1 MKQSMSD
8 LSILQRVYLGFAILV
23 AVMVASSLLTFRSQ
37 ETLGGA
43 LEQVTQQS
51 MPLVIASSQ
60 TQISLLSANK
70 WLGDVLTEQDPKQ
83 LPAEV
88 AELKQ
93 AKAQVDKT
101 LAALRQQVAEHPE
114 LQGEMTALGEQ
125 VASYLELT
133 DTLPGE
139 HEALLTRLHKV
150 NLAKGQFQVSLP
162 QFKKNLGD
170 MMITIDDSFIKM
182 LSETLTTKLSA
193 IELSTMDALNQTI
206 PAPIE
211 GALKRNKMQIEGFNS
226 TIKDLQGELKNFEND
241 MGHYVHG
248 FVRDT
253 TASEGVLAQYLALMK
268 QQELMREKSKQASA
282 LIVEIQNR
290 LERMTASSQQ
300 LMNGSI
306 QHAKEVQRQSTLTQ
320 GASIVVAILIAMLVA
335 YTLGKAIRRPLR
347 ELLRVLSEVTRGD
360 MTQRIGFQSKNEF
373 GQLGSQLNLLIEQ
386 MGEVLA
392 QLSNASAQLNDAA
405 HGNRHT
411 TESVRADLEKQR
423 QETASVAAAMTQM
436 EASVREVAQAA
447 NQTLER
453 VMDVEKASEMGRKVM
468 AGNITTTHQLAGK
481 LQQTGK
487 VIGDVS
493 SMSSQIGNILDV
505 IRGIAEQTNLLAL
518 NAAIEAARAGEQ
530 GRGFAVVADEVRSL
544 AGRTAQSTSEIQTM
558 IENLQQG
565 VARAV
570 TVMQECSREM
580 DSCMDQS
587 SHANNAMEEV
597 QGIVVL
603 ISDMSS
609 QIASAAEPAAGD
621 QRRHRYQP
629 QPYLRYLGSQLPGD
643 RAGGPDQPAA
653 RLPRRAAGEP
663 GQALPPERLMA
674 TG

>member
-1 MKQSMSD
+1 MKQTMSD

-37 ETLGGA
+37 GA
-43 LEQVTQQS
+43 LGDALDQVTQQS

-70 WLGDVLTEQDPKQ
+70 WLTDVLTEQDSK
-83 LPAEV
+83 LIPAEV
-88 AELKQ
+88 AELQQ

-101 LAALRQQVAEHPE
+101 LATLKQQAASHPE
-114 LQGEMTALGEQ
+114 LQEQMAALEQ
-125 VASYLELT
+125 LAGDYLKLT
-133 DTLPGE
+133 DTLPAE
-139 HEALLTRLHKV
+139 HEALLARLHKV

-170 MMITIDDSFIKM
+170 MMVSIDDSFIKM

-193 IELSTMDALNQTI
+193 IELSTMDALNQSI

-226 TIKDLQGELKNFEND
+226 TIKDLQNELANFDND

-253 TASEGVLAQYLALMK
+253 TGSDGVLAQYLT
-268 QQELMREKSKQASA
+268 LMREQERMRSQSRQASA
-282 LIVEIQNR
+282 LIVEIQGK
-290 LERMTASSQQ
+290 LEQITAQSQQ
-300 LMNGSI
+300 LMNRSI
-306 QHAKEVQRQSTLTQ
+306 LASEQVQRQSTLTQ
-320 GASIVVAILIAMLVA
+320 GASIGVAILIAILVA
-335 YTLGKAIRRPLR
+335 YTLGKAIRRPLK
-347 ELLRVLSEVTRGD
+347 ELLRVLNEVTRGD
-360 MTQRIGFQSKNEF
+360 MTQRIGFRSNNEF
-373 GQLGSQLNLLIEQ
+373 GQLGKQVNLLIEQ
-386 MGEVLA
+386 MGEVLT
-392 QLSNASAQLNDAA
+392 QLTQASAQLNDAA

-453 VMDVEKASEMGRKVM
+453 VMDVEKASETGRKVM

-487 VIGDVS
+487 VIGDVNA
-493 SMSSQIGNILDV
+493 MSGQIGNILDV

-565 VARAV
+565 VAKAV
-570 TVMQECSREM
+570 AVMQECSREM

-609 QIASAAEPAAGD
+609 QIASAAEQQQATSAD
-621 QRRHRYQP
+621 IATNLNRISDISDLNYQGIE
-629 QPYLRYLGSQLPGD
+629 RVAETSQQLD
-643 RAGGPDQPAA
+643 ALAEQQEELVKRF
-653 RLPRRAAGEP
+653 RLSA
-663 GQALPPERLMA
+663 
-674 TG
+674 

>member
-609 QIASAAEPAAGD
+609 QIASAAEQQQATSAD
-621 QRRHRYQP
+621 IATNLNRISDISDLNYQGIE
-629 QPYLRYLGSQLPGD
+629 RVARTSQQLD
-643 RAGGPDQPAA
+643 SLAEQQESLVKRF
-653 RLPRRAAGEP
+653 RLSA
-663 GQALPPERLMA
+663 
-674 TG
+674 

>member
-1 MKQSMSD
+1 MKQTMSD

-23 AVMVASSLLTFRSQ
+23 AVMVASAVLTFRGQS
-37 ETLGGA
+37 ELSGA
-43 LEQVTQQS
+43 LDQVTQES
-51 MPLVIASSQ
+51 MPLVLASSQ

-70 WLGDVLTEQDPKQ
+70 WLTDVLTEQDLKR
-83 LPAEV
+83 LPEEV
-88 AELKQ
+88 AELQQ
-93 AKAQVDKT
+93 AKGQVDKM
-101 LAALRQQVAEHPE
+101 LSSLKQQVAAHPQ
-114 LQGEMTALGEQ
+114 LQGDMQALGKL
-125 VASYLELT
+125 VDDYLQLT
-133 DTLPGE
+133 QTLPGE

-170 MMITIDDSFIKM
+170 MMVTVDDSFIKM

-193 IELSTMDALNQTI
+193 IELSTMDALNQSI

-211 GALKRNKMQIEGFNS
+211 AALKRNKMQIESFNS
-226 TIKDLQGELKNFEND
+226 TIKDLQGELKDFDNN

-253 TASEGVLAQYLALMK
+253 TGNEGVLAQYLALMK
-268 QQELMREKSKQASA
+268 QQQAMREQSRQASQ
-282 LIVEIQNR
+282 LILGIQNK
-290 LERMTASSQQ
+290 LEGITAQSQQ
-300 LMNGSI
+300 LMNASI
-306 QHAKEVQRQSTLTQ
+306 KASDRVQTQSTLTQ
-320 GASIVVAILIAMLVA
+320 GISIAIAIFVAILVA
-335 YTLGKAIRRPLR
+335 FTLGKAIRQPLK
-347 ELLRVLSEVTRGD
+347 ELLRVLTEVTQGD
-360 MTQRIGFQSKNEF
+360 MTQRVGFKSQNEF
-373 GQLGSQLNLLIEQ
+373 GQLASQINLLIHQ
-386 MGEVLA
+386 MGDVLR
-392 QLSNASAQLNDAA
+392 QLSQASNQLNSAA
-405 HGNRHT
+405 HDNRHT

-493 SMSSQIGNILDV
+493 AMSGQIGNILDV

-530 GRGFAVVADEVRSL
+530 GRGFAVVADEVRNL

-570 TVMQECSREM
+570 NVMQECSREM
-580 DSCMDQS
+580 DSCVDQS
-587 SHANNAMEEV
+587 SQANNAMEEV

-609 QIASAAEPAAGD
+609 QIASAAEQQQATSADIATNLNRISDISDLNYQGIERVAKTSQQLD
-621 QRRHRYQP
+621 SLAEQQETLVQRF
-629 QPYLRYLGSQLPGD
+629 
-643 RAGGPDQPAA
+643 
-653 RLPRRAAGEP
+653 RLSA
-663 GQALPPERLMA
+663 
-674 TG
+674 

>member
-1 MKQSMSD
+1 MKQTMSD

-37 ETLGGA
+37 ETLGNA

-60 TQISLLSANK
+60 TQITLLSANK

-93 AKAQVDKT
+93 AKAAVSKSLDV
-101 LAALRQQVAEHPE
+101 LRQQVAHHPE
-114 LQGEMTALGEQ
+114 LQGEMSSLSQQ
-125 VASYLELT
+125 VDSYLQLT

-162 QFKKNLGD
+162 QFKKSLGD
-170 MMITIDDSFIKM
+170 MMVTIDDSFIKM

-253 TASEGVLAQYLALMK
+253 TASEGVLSQYLALMK
-268 QQELMREKSKQASA
+268 QQEQMREKSKQASA
-282 LIVEIQNR
+282 LIVEIQNQ
-290 LERMTASSQQ
+290 LERITGQSQQ
-300 LMNGSI
+300 LMSQSI
-306 QHAKEVQRQSTLTQ
+306 QHAKATQSQSTLTQ
-320 GASIVVAILIAMLVA
+320 GTSIVVAILIAMLVA

-347 ELLRVLSEVTRGD
+347 ELLRVLTEVTQGD

-373 GQLGSQLNLLIEQ
+373 GQLGSQINLLIAQ

-392 QLSNASAQLNDAA
+392 QLSQASAQLNDAA

-453 VMDVEKASEMGRKVM
+453 VQDVEKASEMGRKVM

-493 SMSSQIGNILDV
+493 AMSSQIGNILDV

-565 VARAV
+565 VAKAV

-580 DSCMDQS
+580 DSCVDQS

-609 QIASAAEPAAGD
+609 QIASAAEQQQATSAD
-621 QRRHRYQP
+621 IATNLNRISDISDLNYQGIE
-629 QPYLRYLGSQLPGD
+629 RVAETSQQLD
-643 RAGGPDQPAA
+643 SLAEQQESLVKRF
-653 RLPRRAAGEP
+653 RLSA
-663 GQALPPERLMA
+663 
-674 TG
+674 

>member
-1 MKQSMSD
+1 MKQTMSD

-37 ETLGGA
+37 GTLGDA
-43 LEQVTQQS
+43 LDQVTQQS

-70 WLGDVLTEQDPKQ
+70 WLTDVLTEQDGK
-83 LPAEV
+83 LIPAEV
-88 AELKQ
+88 AELQQ

-101 LAALRQQVAEHPE
+101 LATLKQQAASHPE
-114 LQGEMTALGEQ
+114 LQAQMAALEQ
-125 VASYLELT
+125 LAGDYLKLT
-133 DTLPGE
+133 DTLPAE
-139 HEALLTRLHKV
+139 HEALLARLHKV

-170 MMITIDDSFIKM
+170 MMVSIDDSFIKM

-193 IELSTMDALNQTI
+193 IELSTMDALNQSI

-226 TIKDLQGELKNFEND
+226 TIKDLQNELANFDND

-253 TASEGVLAQYLALMK
+253 TGSDGVLAQYLT
-268 QQELMREKSKQASA
+268 LMREQERMRSQSRQASA
-282 LIVEIQNR
+282 LIVEIQGK
-290 LERMTASSQQ
+290 LEQITAQSQQ
-300 LMNGSI
+300 LMNRSI
-306 QHAKEVQRQSTLTQ
+306 LASEQVQRQSTLTQ
-320 GASIVVAILIAMLVA
+320 GASIGVAILIAILVA
-335 YTLGKAIRRPLR
+335 YTLGKAIRRPLK
-347 ELLRVLSEVTRGD
+347 ELLRVLNEVTGGD
-360 MTQRIGFQSKNEF
+360 MTQRIGFRSNNEF
-373 GQLGSQLNLLIEQ
+373 GQLGKQVNLLIEQ
-386 MGEVLA
+386 MGEVLT
-392 QLSNASAQLNDAA
+392 QLTQASAQLNDAA

-453 VMDVEKASEMGRKVM
+453 VMDVEKASETGRKVM

-487 VIGDVS
+487 VIGDVNA
-493 SMSSQIGNILDV
+493 MSGQIGNILDV

-565 VARAV
+565 
-570 TVMQECSREM
+570 S
-580 DSCMDQS
+580 
-587 SHANNAMEEV
+587 
-597 QGIVVL
+597 
-603 ISDMSS
+603 
-609 QIASAAEPAAGD
+609 
-621 QRRHRYQP
+621 
-629 QPYLRYLGSQLPGD
+629 
-643 RAGGPDQPAA
+643 
-653 RLPRRAAGEP
+653 PRRWP
-663 GQALPPERLMA
+663 
-674 TG
+674 

>member
-1 MKQSMSD
+1 MKQTMSD

-37 ETLGGA
+37 GA
-43 LEQVTQQS
+43 LGDALDQVTQQS

-70 WLGDVLTEQDPKQ
+70 WLTDVLTEQDSK
-83 LPAEV
+83 LIPAEV
-88 AELKQ
+88 AELQQ
-93 AKAQVDKT
+93 AKAQVNKT
-101 LAALRQQVAEHPE
+101 LATLKQQAASHPE
-114 LQGEMTALGEQ
+114 LQAQMAALEQ
-125 VASYLELT
+125 LAGDYLKLT
-133 DTLPGE
+133 DTLPAE
-139 HEALLTRLHKV
+139 HEALLARLHKV

-193 IELSTMDALNQTI
+193 IELSTMDALNQSI

-226 TIKDLQGELKNFEND
+226 TIKDLQNELANFDND

-253 TASEGVLAQYLALMK
+253 TGSDGVLAQYLT
-268 QQELMREKSKQASA
+268 LMREQERMRSQSRQASA
-282 LIVEIQNR
+282 LIVEIQGK
-290 LERMTASSQQ
+290 LEQITAQSQQ
-300 LMNGSI
+300 LMNRSI
-306 QHAKEVQRQSTLTQ
+306 LASEQVQRQSTLTQ
-320 GASIVVAILIAMLVA
+320 GASIGVAILIAILVA
-335 YTLGKAIRRPLR
+335 YTLGKAIRRPLK
-347 ELLRVLSEVTRGD
+347 ELLRVLNEVTRGD
-360 MTQRIGFQSKNEF
+360 MTQRIGFRSNNEF
-373 GQLGSQLNLLIEQ
+373 GQLGKQVNLLIEQ
-386 MGEVLA
+386 MGEVLT
-392 QLSNASAQLNDAA
+392 QLTQASAQLNDAA

-453 VMDVEKASEMGRKVM
+453 VMDVEKASETGRKVM

-487 VIGDVS
+487 VIGDVNA
-493 SMSSQIGNILDV
+493 MSGQIGNILDV

-565 VARAV
+565 VAKAV
-570 TVMQECSREM
+570 AVMQECSREM

-609 QIASAAEPAAGD
+609 QIASAAEQQQATSAD
-621 QRRHRYQP
+621 IATNLNRISDISDLNYQGIE
-629 QPYLRYLGSQLPGD
+629 RVAETSQQLD
-643 RAGGPDQPAA
+643 ALAEQQEELVKRF
-653 RLPRRAAGEP
+653 RLSA
-663 GQALPPERLMA
+663 
-674 TG
+674 

>member
-1 MKQSMSD
+1 MKQTMSD

-23 AVMVASSLLTFRSQ
+23 AVMVASAVLTFRGQ
-37 ETLGGA
+37 NELGSA
-43 LEQVTQQS
+43 LHQVTQES
-51 MPLVIASSQ
+51 MPLVLASSQ

-70 WLGDVLTEQDPKQ
+70 WLTDVLTEQDIKR
-83 LPAEV
+83 LPEEV
-88 AELKQ
+88 AELQQ
-93 AKAQVDKT
+93 AKGQVDKM
-101 LAALRQQVAEHPE
+101 LASLKQQVASHPQ
-114 LQGEMTALGEQ
+114 LQGDMQALGKL
-125 VASYLELT
+125 VDDYLQLT
-133 DTLPGE
+133 QTLPGE

-170 MMITIDDSFIKM
+170 MMVTVDDSFIKM

-193 IELSTMDALNQTI
+193 IELSTMDALNQSI

-211 GALKRNKMQIEGFNS
+211 AALKRNKMQIEGFNS
-226 TIKDLQGELKNFEND
+226 TIKDLQGELKDFDNN

-253 TASEGVLAQYLALMK
+253 TGNDGVLSQYLALMK
-268 QQELMREKSKQASA
+268 QQQAMRERSKEASQ
-282 LIVEIQNR
+282 LILGIQNK
-290 LERMTASSQQ
+290 LEGITAQSQQ
-300 LMNGSI
+300 LMNASI
-306 QHAKEVQRQSTLTQ
+306 KASDRVQTQSTLTQ
-320 GASIVVAILIAMLVA
+320 GISIVIAIVVAILVA
-335 YTLGKAIRRPLR
+335 FTLGKAIRLPLK
-347 ELLRVLSEVTRGD
+347 ELLRVLTEVTQGD
-360 MTQRIGFQSKNEF
+360 MTQRVGFKSQNEF
-373 GQLGSQLNLLIEQ
+373 GQIGGQINLLIQQ
-386 MGEVLA
+386 MGDVLR
-392 QLSNASAQLNDAA
+392 QLSQASNQLNSAA
-405 HGNRHT
+405 HDNRHT

-493 SMSSQIGNILDV
+493 AMSGQIGNILDV

-530 GRGFAVVADEVRSL
+530 GRGFAVVADEVRNL

-570 TVMQECSREM
+570 NVMQECSREM
-580 DSCMDQS
+580 DSCVDQS
-587 SHANNAMEEV
+587 SQANNAMEEV

-609 QIASAAEPAAGD
+609 QIASAAEQQQATSADIATNLNRISDISDLNYQGIERVAETSQQLD
-621 QRRHRYQP
+621 TLAEQQEGLVQRF
-629 QPYLRYLGSQLPGD
+629 
-643 RAGGPDQPAA
+643 
-653 RLPRRAAGEP
+653 RLSA
-663 GQALPPERLMA
+663 
-674 TG
+674 

>member
-1 MKQSMSD
+1 MKQTMSD

-37 ETLGGA
+37 ETLGNA

-60 TQISLLSANK
+60 TQITLLSANK

-83 LPAEV
+83 LPADV

-93 AKAQVDKT
+93 AKAAVSKSLD
-101 LAALRQQVAEHPE
+101 ALRQQVAHHPE
-114 LQGEMTALGEQ
+114 LQGEMGTLSQQ
-125 VASYLELT
+125 VDSYLQLT

-193 IELSTMDALNQTI
+193 IELSTMDALNQSI

-211 GALKRNKMQIEGFNS
+211 AALKRNRMQIEGFNS
-226 TIKDLQGELKNFEND
+226 TIKDLQGELKDFDNN
-241 MGHYVHG
+241 MGHYIHG

-253 TASEGVLAQYLALMK
+253 TGNEGVLAQYLALMQ
-268 QQELMREKSKQASA
+268 QQEQMREKSKQASA
-282 LIVEIQNR
+282 LIVAIQDR
-290 LERMTASSQQ
+290 LERITAQSQQ
-300 LMNGSI
+300 LMSQSI
-306 QHAKEVQRQSTLTQ
+306 QHAKAAQSQSTLTQ
-320 GASIVVAILIAMLVA
+320 GASIAVAILIAMLVA

-347 ELLRVLSEVTRGD
+347 ELLRVLTEVTQGD
-360 MTQRIGFQSKNEF
+360 MTQRIGFRSKNEF
-373 GQLGSQLNLLIEQ
+373 GQLGSQINLLIAQ

-392 QLSNASAQLNDAA
+392 QLSQASAQLNDAA

-453 VMDVEKASEMGRKVM
+453 VMDVERASEMGRKVM

-493 SMSSQIGNILDV
+493 AMSSQIGNILDV

-544 AGRTAQSTSEIQTM
+544 AGRTAQSTSEIHTM

-565 VARAV
+565 VAKAV
-570 TVMQECSREM
+570 TVMQACSREM
-580 DSCMDQS
+580 DSCVDQS

-609 QIASAAEPAAGD
+609 QIASAAEQQQATSAD
-621 QRRHRYQP
+621 IATNLNRISDISDLNYQGIE
-629 QPYLRYLGSQLPGD
+629 RVAETSQQLD
-643 RAGGPDQPAA
+643 ALAEQQESLVKRF
-653 RLPRRAAGEP
+653 RLSA
-663 GQALPPERLMA
+663 
-674 TG
+674 

>member
-1 MKQSMSD
+1 MKQTMSD

-37 ETLGGA
+37 ETLGNA

-60 TQISLLSANK
+60 TQITLLSANK

-93 AKAQVDKT
+93 AKAAVGKSLD
-101 LAALRQQVAEHPE
+101 ALRQQVAHHPE
-114 LQGEMTALGEQ
+114 LQGEMSTLSQQ
-125 VASYLELT
+125 VDSYLQLT

-162 QFKKNLGD
+162 QFKKSLGD
-170 MMITIDDSFIKM
+170 MMVTIDDSFIKM

-253 TASEGVLAQYLALMK
+253 TASEGVLSQYLALMK
-268 QQELMREKSKQASA
+268 QQEQMREKSKQASA

-290 LERMTASSQQ
+290 LERITGQSQQ
-300 LMNGSI
+300 LMSQSI
-306 QHAKEVQRQSTLTQ
+306 AHAKATQSQSTLTQ
-320 GASIVVAILIAMLVA
+320 GTSIVVAILIAMLVA
-335 YTLGKAIRRPLR
+335 YTLGKAIRRPLK
-347 ELLRVLSEVTRGD
+347 ELLRVLTEVTQGD

-373 GQLGSQLNLLIEQ
+373 GQLGSQINLLIAQ

-392 QLSNASAQLNDAA
+392 QLSQASAQLNDAA

-453 VMDVEKASEMGRKVM
+453 VQDVEKASETGRKVM

-493 SMSSQIGNILDV
+493 AMSGQIGNILDV

-544 AGRTAQSTSEIQTM
+544 AGRTALSTSEIQTM

-565 VARAV
+565 VAKAV

-580 DSCMDQS
+580 DSCVEQS

-609 QIASAAEPAAGD
+609 QIASAAEQQQATSAD
-621 QRRHRYQP
+621 IATNLNRISDISDLNYQGIE
-629 QPYLRYLGSQLPGD
+629 RVAETSQQLD
-643 RAGGPDQPAA
+643 SLAEQQESLVKRF
-653 RLPRRAAGEP
+653 RLSA
-663 GQALPPERLMA
+663 
-674 TG
+674 

>member
-1 MKQSMSD
+1 MSD

-60 TQISLLSANK
+60 TQIALLSANK
-70 WLGDVLTEQDPKQ
+70 WLGDVLTEQDIRQ

-93 AKAQVDKT
+93 AKAQVDQT
-101 LAALRQQVAEHPE
+101 LATLGEQVAAHPA
-114 LQGEMTALGEQ
+114 LQGEMAALGEQ
-125 VASYLELT
+125 VQQYLQLT

-162 QFKKNLGD
+162 QFKKSLGD
-170 MMITIDDSFIKM
+170 MMVTIDDSFIKM

-206 PAPIE
+206 PAPID
-211 GALKRNKMQIEGFNS
+211 GALKRNRMQIEGFNS
-226 TIKDLQGELKNFEND
+226 TIKDLQGELSNFEND

-268 QQELMREKSKQASA
+268 QQALMRDKSKQASA

-290 LERMTASSQQ
+290 LERITEQSQQ
-300 LMNGSI
+300 LMNDSI
-306 QHAKEVQRQSTLTQ
+306 AHAKVVQGQSTLTQ
-320 GASIVVAILIAMLVA
+320 GASIVAAIVVAMLVA
-335 YTLGKAIRRPLR
+335 YTLGKAIRRPLK

-360 MTQRIGFQSKNEF
+360 MTQRIGFQSNNEF
-373 GQLGSQLNLLIEQ
+373 GQLGSQINLLIAQ

-392 QLSNASAQLNDAA
+392 QLSQASAQLNDAA
-405 HGNRHT
+405 HGNRYT

-493 SMSSQIGNILDV
+493 AMSSQIGNILDV

-565 VARAV
+565 VAKAV

-580 DSCMDQS
+580 DSCVDQS

-609 QIASAAEPAAGD
+609 QIASAAEQQQATSADIATNLNRISDISDLNYQGIARVAETSQQLD
-621 QRRHRYQP
+621 SLAEQQESLVRRF
-629 QPYLRYLGSQLPGD
+629 
-643 RAGGPDQPAA
+643 
-653 RLPRRAAGEP
+653 RLSA
-663 GQALPPERLMA
+663 
-674 TG
+674 

>member
-609 QIASAAEPAAGD
+609 QIASAAEQQQATSAD
-621 QRRHRYQP
+621 IATNLNRISDISDLNYQGIERVA
-629 QPYLRYLGSQLPGD
+629 QTSQQLD
-643 RAGGPDQPAA
+643 SLAEQQESLVKRF
-653 RLPRRAAGEP
+653 RLSA
-663 GQALPPERLMA
+663 
-674 TG
+674 

>member
-1 MKQSMSD
+1 MKQTMSD

-37 ETLGGA
+37 ETLGNA

-60 TQISLLSANK
+60 TQITLLSANK

-93 AKAQVDKT
+93 AKAAVGKSLD
-101 LAALRQQVAEHPE
+101 ALRQQVAHHPE
-114 LQGEMTALGEQ
+114 LQGEMSTLSQQ
-125 VASYLELT
+125 VESYLQLT

-162 QFKKNLGD
+162 QFKKSLGD
-170 MMITIDDSFIKM
+170 MMVTIDDSFIKM

-226 TIKDLQGELKNFEND
+226 TIKDLQSELKNFEND

-268 QQELMREKSKQASA
+268 QQEQMREKSKQASA

-290 LERMTASSQQ
+290 LERITGQSQQ
-300 LMNGSI
+300 LMSQSI
-306 QHAKEVQRQSTLTQ
+306 AHARAVQSQSTLTQ

-335 YTLGKAIRRPLR
+335 YTLGKAIRRPLK
-347 ELLRVLSEVTRGD
+347 ELLRVLTEVTQGD

-373 GQLGSQLNLLIEQ
+373 GQLGSQINLLIAQ

-392 QLSNASAQLNDAA
+392 QLSQASAQLNDAA

-453 VMDVEKASEMGRKVM
+453 VQDVEKASETGRKVM

-493 SMSSQIGNILDV
+493 AMSGQIGNILDV

-565 VARAV
+565 VAKAV

-580 DSCMDQS
+580 DSCVEQS

-609 QIASAAEPAAGD
+609 QIASAAEQQQATSAD
-621 QRRHRYQP
+621 IATNLNRISDISDLNYQGIE
-629 QPYLRYLGSQLPGD
+629 RVAETSQQLD
-643 RAGGPDQPAA
+643 SLAEQQESLVKRF
-653 RLPRRAAGEP
+653 RLSA
-663 GQALPPERLMA
+663 
-674 TG
+674 

>member
-1 MKQSMSD
+1 MKQTMSD

-37 ETLGGA
+37 GA
-43 LEQVTQQS
+43 LGDALDQVTQQS

-70 WLGDVLTEQDPKQ
+70 WLTDVLTEQDSK
-83 LPAEV
+83 LIPAEV
-88 AELKQ
+88 TELQQ

-101 LAALRQQVAEHPE
+101 LATLKQQAASHPE
-114 LQGEMTALGEQ
+114 LQEQMAALEQ
-125 VASYLELT
+125 LAGDYLKLT
-133 DTLPGE
+133 DTLPAE
-139 HEALLTRLHKV
+139 HEALLARLHKV

-170 MMITIDDSFIKM
+170 MMVSIDDSFIKM

-193 IELSTMDALNQTI
+193 IELSTMDALNQSI

-226 TIKDLQGELKNFEND
+226 TIKDLQNELANFDND

-253 TASEGVLAQYLALMK
+253 TGSDGVLAQYLT
-268 QQELMREKSKQASA
+268 LMREQERMRSQSRQASA
-282 LIVEIQNR
+282 LIVEIQGK
-290 LERMTASSQQ
+290 LEQITAQSQQ
-300 LMNGSI
+300 LMNRSI
-306 QHAKEVQRQSTLTQ
+306 LASEQVQRQSTLTQ
-320 GASIVVAILIAMLVA
+320 GASIGVAILIAILVA
-335 YTLGKAIRRPLR
+335 YTLGKAIRRPLK
-347 ELLRVLSEVTRGD
+347 ELLRVLNEVTGGD
-360 MTQRIGFQSKNEF
+360 MTQRIGFRSNNEF
-373 GQLGSQLNLLIEQ
+373 GQLGKQVNLLIEQ
-386 MGEVLA
+386 MGEVLT
-392 QLSNASAQLNDAA
+392 QLSQASAQLNDAA

-453 VMDVEKASEMGRKVM
+453 VMDVEKASETGRKVM

-487 VIGDVS
+487 VIGDVNA
-493 SMSSQIGNILDV
+493 MSGQIGNILDV

-565 VARAV
+565 VAKAV

-609 QIASAAEPAAGD
+609 QIASAAEQQQATSAD
-621 QRRHRYQP
+621 IATNLNRISDISDLNYQGIE
-629 QPYLRYLGSQLPGD
+629 RVAETSQQLD
-643 RAGGPDQPAA
+643 ALAEQQEELVKRF
-653 RLPRRAAGEP
+653 RLSA
-663 GQALPPERLMA
+663 
-674 TG
+674 

>member
-1 MKQSMSD
+1 MKQTMSD

-37 ETLGGA
+37 GA
-43 LEQVTQQS
+43 LGDALDQVTQQS

-70 WLGDVLTEQDPKQ
+70 WLTDVLTEQDSK
-83 LPAEV
+83 LIPAEV
-88 AELKQ
+88 TELQQ

-101 LAALRQQVAEHPE
+101 LATLKQQAASHPE
-114 LQGEMTALGEQ
+114 LQAQMAALEQ
-125 VASYLELT
+125 LAGDYLKLT
-133 DTLPGE
+133 DTLPAE
-139 HEALLTRLHKV
+139 HEALLARLHKV

-170 MMITIDDSFIKM
+170 MMVSIDDSFIKM

-193 IELSTMDALNQTI
+193 IELSTMDALNQSI

-226 TIKDLQGELKNFEND
+226 TIKDLQNELANFDND

-253 TASEGVLAQYLALMK
+253 TGSDGVLAQYLT
-268 QQELMREKSKQASA
+268 LMREQERMRSQSRQASA
-282 LIVEIQNR
+282 LIVEIQGK
-290 LERMTASSQQ
+290 LEQITAQSQQ
-300 LMNGSI
+300 LMNRSI
-306 QHAKEVQRQSTLTQ
+306 LASEQVQRQSTLTQ
-320 GASIVVAILIAMLVA
+320 GASIGVAILIAILVA
-335 YTLGKAIRRPLR
+335 YTLGKAIRRPLK
-347 ELLRVLSEVTRGD
+347 ELLRVLNEVTGGD
-360 MTQRIGFQSKNEF
+360 MTQRIGFRSNNEF
-373 GQLGSQLNLLIEQ
+373 GQLGKQVNLLIEQ
-386 MGEVLA
+386 MGEVLT
-392 QLSNASAQLNDAA
+392 QLSQASAQLNDAA

-453 VMDVEKASEMGRKVM
+453 VMDVEKASETGRKVM

-487 VIGDVS
+487 VIGDVNA
-493 SMSSQIGNILDV
+493 MSGQIGNILDV

-565 VARAV
+565 VAKAV
-570 TVMQECSREM
+570 AVMQECSREM

-609 QIASAAEPAAGD
+609 QIASAAEQQQATSAD
-621 QRRHRYQP
+621 IATNLNRISDISDLNYQGIE
-629 QPYLRYLGSQLPGD
+629 RVAETSQQLD
-643 RAGGPDQPAA
+643 ALAEQQEELVKRF
-653 RLPRRAAGEP
+653 RLSA
-663 GQALPPERLMA
+663 
-674 TG
+674 

>member
-1 MKQSMSD
+1 MKQTMSD

-23 AVMVASSLLTFRSQ
+23 AVMVASAVLTFRGQ
-37 ETLGGA
+37 NELGSA
-43 LEQVTQQS
+43 LHQVTQES
-51 MPLVIASSQ
+51 MPLVLASSQ

-70 WLGDVLTEQDPKQ
+70 WLTDVLTEQDIKR
-83 LPAEV
+83 LPEEV
-88 AELKQ
+88 AELQQ
-93 AKAQVDKT
+93 AKGQVDKM
-101 LAALRQQVAEHPE
+101 LASLKQQLAPHPQ
-114 LQGEMTALGEQ
+114 LQGDMQALGKL
-125 VASYLELT
+125 VDDYLQLT
-133 DTLPGE
+133 QTLPGE

-170 MMITIDDSFIKM
+170 MMVTVDDSFIKM

-193 IELSTMDALNQTI
+193 IELSTMDALNQSI

-211 GALKRNKMQIEGFNS
+211 AALKRNKMQIEGFNS
-226 TIKDLQGELKNFEND
+226 TIKDLQGELKDFDNN

-253 TASEGVLAQYLALMK
+253 TGNDGVLFQYLALMK
-268 QQELMREKSKQASA
+268 QQQAMRERSKEASQ
-282 LIVEIQNR
+282 LILGIQNK
-290 LERMTASSQQ
+290 LEGITAQSQQ
-300 LMNGSI
+300 LMNASI
-306 QHAKEVQRQSTLTQ
+306 KASDRVQTQSTLTQ
-320 GASIVVAILIAMLVA
+320 GISIVIAIVVAILVA
-335 YTLGKAIRRPLR
+335 FTLGKAIRLPLK
-347 ELLRVLSEVTRGD
+347 ELLRVLTEVTQGD
-360 MTQRIGFQSKNEF
+360 MTQRVGFKSQNEF
-373 GQLGSQLNLLIEQ
+373 GQIGGQINLLIQQ
-386 MGEVLA
+386 MGDVLR
-392 QLSNASAQLNDAA
+392 QLSQASNQLNSAA
-405 HGNRHT
+405 HDNRHT

-493 SMSSQIGNILDV
+493 AMSGQIGNILDV

-530 GRGFAVVADEVRSL
+530 GRGFAVVADEVRNL

-570 TVMQECSREM
+570 NVMQECSREM
-580 DSCMDQS
+580 DSCVDQS
-587 SHANNAMEEV
+587 SQANNAMEEV

-609 QIASAAEPAAGD
+609 QIASAAEQQQATSADIATNLNRISDISDLNYQGIERVAETSQQLD
-621 QRRHRYQP
+621 TLAEQQEGLVQRF
-629 QPYLRYLGSQLPGD
+629 
-643 RAGGPDQPAA
+643 
-653 RLPRRAAGEP
+653 RLSA
-663 GQALPPERLMA
+663 
-674 TG
+674 

>member
-1 MKQSMSD
+1 MKQTMSD

-23 AVMVASSLLTFRSQ
+23 AVMVASAVLTFRGQ
-37 ETLGGA
+37 NELGSA
-43 LEQVTQQS
+43 LHQVTQES
-51 MPLVIASSQ
+51 MPLVLASSQ

-70 WLGDVLTEQDPKQ
+70 WLTDVLTEQDIKR
-83 LPAEV
+83 LPEEV
-88 AELKQ
+88 AELQQ
-93 AKAQVDKT
+93 AKGQVDKM
-101 LAALRQQVAEHPE
+101 LASLKQQLAPHPQ
-114 LQGEMTALGEQ
+114 LQGDMQALGKL
-125 VASYLELT
+125 VDDYLQLT
-133 DTLPGE
+133 QTLPGE

-170 MMITIDDSFIKM
+170 MMVTVDDSFIKM

-193 IELSTMDALNQTI
+193 IELSTMDALNQSI

-211 GALKRNKMQIEGFNS
+211 AALKRNKMQIEGFNS
-226 TIKDLQGELKNFEND
+226 TIKDLQGELKDFDNN

-253 TASEGVLAQYLALMK
+253 TGNDGVLSQYLALMK
-268 QQELMREKSKQASA
+268 QQQAMRERSKEASQ
-282 LIVEIQNR
+282 LILGIQNK
-290 LERMTASSQQ
+290 LEGITAQSQQ
-300 LMNGSI
+300 LMNASI
-306 QHAKEVQRQSTLTQ
+306 KASDRVQTQSTLTQ
-320 GASIVVAILIAMLVA
+320 GISIVIAIVVAILVA
-335 YTLGKAIRRPLR
+335 FTLGKAIRLPLK
-347 ELLRVLSEVTRGD
+347 ELLRVLTEVTQGD
-360 MTQRIGFQSKNEF
+360 MTQRVGFKSQNEF
-373 GQLGSQLNLLIEQ
+373 GQIGGQINLLIQQ
-386 MGEVLA
+386 MGDVLR
-392 QLSNASAQLNDAA
+392 QLSQASNQLNSAA
-405 HGNRHT
+405 HDNRHT

-493 SMSSQIGNILDV
+493 AMSGQIGNILDV

-530 GRGFAVVADEVRSL
+530 GRGFAVVADEVRNL

-570 TVMQECSREM
+570 NVMQECSREM
-580 DSCMDQS
+580 DSCVDQS
-587 SHANNAMEEV
+587 SQANNAMEEV

-609 QIASAAEPAAGD
+609 QIASAAEQQQATSADIATNLNRISDISDLNYQGIERVAETSQQLD
-621 QRRHRYQP
+621 TLAEQQEGLVQRF
-629 QPYLRYLGSQLPGD
+629 
-643 RAGGPDQPAA
+643 
-653 RLPRRAAGEP
+653 RLSA
-663 GQALPPERLMA
+663 
-674 TG
+674 

>member
-1 MKQSMSD
+1 MKQTMSD

-37 ETLGGA
+37 ETLGNA

-60 TQISLLSANK
+60 TQITLLSANK

-93 AKAQVDKT
+93 AKAAVGKSLDV
-101 LAALRQQVAEHPE
+101 LRQQVSHHPE
-114 LQGEMTALGEQ
+114 LQGEMSSLSQQ
-125 VASYLELT
+125 VDSYLQLT

-162 QFKKNLGD
+162 QFKKSLGD
-170 MMITIDDSFIKM
+170 IMVTIDDSFIKM

-253 TASEGVLAQYLALMK
+253 TATEGVLSQYLALMK
-268 QQELMREKSKQASA
+268 QQEQMREKSKQASA

-290 LERMTASSQQ
+290 LERITGQSQQ
-300 LMNGSI
+300 LMSQSI
-306 QHAKEVQRQSTLTQ
+306 QHAKATQSQSTLTQ
-320 GASIVVAILIAMLVA
+320 GTSIVVAILIAMLVA

-347 ELLRVLSEVTRGD
+347 ELLRVLTEVTQGD

-373 GQLGSQLNLLIEQ
+373 GQLGSQINLLIAQ

-392 QLSNASAQLNDAA
+392 QLSQASAQLNDAA

-453 VMDVEKASEMGRKVM
+453 VQDVEKASEMGRKVM

-493 SMSSQIGNILDV
+493 AMSSQIGNILDV

-565 VARAV
+565 VAKAV

-580 DSCMDQS
+580 DSCVDQS

-609 QIASAAEPAAGD
+609 QIASAAEQQQATSAD
-621 QRRHRYQP
+621 IATNLNRISDISDLNYQGIE
-629 QPYLRYLGSQLPGD
+629 RVAETSQQLD
-643 RAGGPDQPAA
+643 SLAEQQESLVKRF
-653 RLPRRAAGEP
+653 RLSA
-663 GQALPPERLMA
+663 
-674 TG
+674 

>member
-1 MKQSMSD
+1 MKQTMSD

-37 ETLGGA
+37 GA
-43 LEQVTQQS
+43 LGDALDQVTQQS

-70 WLGDVLTEQDPKQ
+70 WLTDVLTEQDSK
-83 LPAEV
+83 LIPAEV
-88 AELKQ
+88 AELQQ
-93 AKAQVDKT
+93 AKAQVNKT
-101 LAALRQQVAEHPE
+101 LATLKQQAASHPE
-114 LQGEMTALGEQ
+114 LQAQMAALEQ
-125 VASYLELT
+125 LAGDYLKLT
-133 DTLPGE
+133 DTLPAE
-139 HEALLTRLHKV
+139 HEALLARLHKV

-170 MMITIDDSFIKM
+170 MMVSIDDSFIKM

-193 IELSTMDALNQTI
+193 IELSTMDALNQSI

-226 TIKDLQGELKNFEND
+226 TIKDLQNELANFDND

-253 TASEGVLAQYLALMK
+253 TGSDGVLAQYLT
-268 QQELMREKSKQASA
+268 LMREQERMRSQSRQASA
-282 LIVEIQNR
+282 LIVEIQGK
-290 LERMTASSQQ
+290 LEQITAQSQQ
-300 LMNGSI
+300 LMNRSI
-306 QHAKEVQRQSTLTQ
+306 LASEQVQRQSTLTQ
-320 GASIVVAILIAMLVA
+320 GASIGVAILIAILVA
-335 YTLGKAIRRPLR
+335 YTLGKAIRRPLK
-347 ELLRVLSEVTRGD
+347 ELLRVLNEVTGGD
-360 MTQRIGFQSKNEF
+360 MTQRIGFRSNNEF
-373 GQLGSQLNLLIEQ
+373 GQLGKQVNLLIEQ
-386 MGEVLA
+386 MGEVLT
-392 QLSNASAQLNDAA
+392 QLSQASAQLNDAA

-453 VMDVEKASEMGRKVM
+453 VMDVEKASETGRKVM

-487 VIGDVS
+487 VIGDVNA
-493 SMSSQIGNILDV
+493 MSGQIGNILDV

-565 VARAV
+565 VAKAV
-570 TVMQECSREM
+570 AVMQECSREM

-609 QIASAAEPAAGD
+609 QIASAAEQQQATSAD
-621 QRRHRYQP
+621 IATNLNRISDISDLNYQGIE
-629 QPYLRYLGSQLPGD
+629 RVAETSQQLD
-643 RAGGPDQPAA
+643 ALAEQQEELVKRF
-653 RLPRRAAGEP
+653 RLSA
-663 GQALPPERLMA
+663 
-674 TG
+674 

>member
-1 MKQSMSD
+1 MKQTMSD

-37 ETLGGA
+37 GTLGDA
-43 LEQVTQQS
+43 LDQVTQQS

-70 WLGDVLTEQDPKQ
+70 WLTDVLTEQDGK
-83 LPAEV
+83 LIPAEV
-88 AELKQ
+88 AELQQ

-101 LAALRQQVAEHPE
+101 LATLKQQAASHPE
-114 LQGEMTALGEQ
+114 LQEQMAALEQ
-125 VASYLELT
+125 LAGDYLKLT
-133 DTLPGE
+133 DTLPAE
-139 HEALLTRLHKV
+139 HEALLARLHKV

-170 MMITIDDSFIKM
+170 MMVSIDDSFIKM

-193 IELSTMDALNQTI
+193 IELSTMDALNQSI

-226 TIKDLQGELKNFEND
+226 TIKDLQNELANFDND

-253 TASEGVLAQYLALMK
+253 TGSDGVLAQYLT
-268 QQELMREKSKQASA
+268 LMREQERMRSQSRQASA
-282 LIVEIQNR
+282 LIVELQGK
-290 LERMTASSQQ
+290 LEQITAQSQQ
-300 LMNGSI
+300 LMNRSI
-306 QHAKEVQRQSTLTQ
+306 LASEQVQRQSTLTQ
-320 GASIVVAILIAMLVA
+320 GASIGVAILIAILVA
-335 YTLGKAIRRPLR
+335 YTLGKAIRRPLK
-347 ELLRVLSEVTRGD
+347 ELLRVLNEVTGGD
-360 MTQRIGFQSKNEF
+360 MTQRIGFRSNNEF
-373 GQLGSQLNLLIEQ
+373 GQLGKQVNLLIEQ
-386 MGEVLA
+386 MGEVLT
-392 QLSNASAQLNDAA
+392 QLTQASAQLNDAA

-453 VMDVEKASEMGRKVM
+453 VMDVEKASETGRKVM

-487 VIGDVS
+487 VIGDVNA
-493 SMSSQIGNILDV
+493 MSGQIGNILDV

-565 VARAV
+565 VAKAV
-570 TVMQECSREM
+570 AVMQECSREM

-609 QIASAAEPAAGD
+609 QIASAAEQQQATSAD
-621 QRRHRYQP
+621 IATNLNRISDISDLNYQGIE
-629 QPYLRYLGSQLPGD
+629 RVAETSQQLD
-643 RAGGPDQPAA
+643 ALAEQQEELVKRF
-653 RLPRRAAGEP
+653 RLSA
-663 GQALPPERLMA
+663 
-674 TG
+674 

>member
-1 MKQSMSD
+1 MKQTMSD

-23 AVMVASSLLTFRSQ
+23 AVMVASAVLTFRGQS
-37 ETLGGA
+37 ELSGA
-43 LEQVTQQS
+43 LDQVTQES
-51 MPLVIASSQ
+51 MPLVLASSQ

-70 WLGDVLTEQDPKQ
+70 WLTDVLTEQDLKR
-83 LPAEV
+83 LPEEV
-88 AELKQ
+88 AELQQ
-93 AKAQVDKT
+93 AKGQVDKMLT
-101 LAALRQQVAEHPE
+101 SLKQQVAAHPQ
-114 LQGEMTALGEQ
+114 LQGDMQALGKL
-125 VASYLELT
+125 VDDYLQLT
-133 DTLPGE
+133 QTLPGE

-170 MMITIDDSFIKM
+170 MMVTVDDSFIKM

-193 IELSTMDALNQTI
+193 IELSTMDALNQSI

-211 GALKRNKMQIEGFNS
+211 AALKRNKMQIESFNS
-226 TIKDLQGELKNFEND
+226 TIKDLQGELKDFDNN

-253 TASEGVLAQYLALMK
+253 TGNEGVLAQYLALMK
-268 QQELMREKSKQASA
+268 QQQAMREQSRQASQ
-282 LIVEIQNR
+282 LILGIQNK
-290 LERMTASSQQ
+290 LEGITAQSQQ
-300 LMNGSI
+300 LMNASI
-306 QHAKEVQRQSTLTQ
+306 KASDRVQTQSTLTQ
-320 GASIVVAILIAMLVA
+320 GISIAIAIFVAILVA
-335 YTLGKAIRRPLR
+335 FTLGKAIRQPLK
-347 ELLRVLSEVTRGD
+347 ELLRVLTEVTQGD
-360 MTQRIGFQSKNEF
+360 MTQRVGFKSQNEF
-373 GQLGSQLNLLIEQ
+373 GQLASQINLLIHQ
-386 MGEVLA
+386 MGDVLR
-392 QLSNASAQLNDAA
+392 QLSQASNQLNSAA
-405 HGNRHT
+405 HDNRHT

-453 VMDVEKASEMGRKVM
+453 VMDVEKATEMGRKVM

-493 SMSSQIGNILDV
+493 AMSGQIGNILDV

-530 GRGFAVVADEVRSL
+530 GRGFAVVADEVRNL

-570 TVMQECSREM
+570 NVMQECSREM
-580 DSCMDQS
+580 DSCVDQS
-587 SHANNAMEEV
+587 SQANNAMEEV

-609 QIASAAEPAAGD
+609 QIASAAEQQQATSADIATNLNRISDISDLNYQGIERVAETSQQLD
-621 QRRHRYQP
+621 SLAEQQETLVQRF
-629 QPYLRYLGSQLPGD
+629 
-643 RAGGPDQPAA
+643 
-653 RLPRRAAGEP
+653 RLSA
-663 GQALPPERLMA
+663 
-674 TG
+674 

>member
-1 MKQSMSD
+1 MKQTMSD

-37 ETLGGA
+37 GA
-43 LEQVTQQS
+43 LGDALDQVTQQS

-70 WLGDVLTEQDPKQ
+70 WLTDVLTEQDSK
-83 LPAEV
+83 LIPAEV
-88 AELKQ
+88 AELQQ

-101 LAALRQQVAEHPE
+101 LATLKQQAASHPE
-114 LQGEMTALGEQ
+114 LQEQMAALEQ
-125 VASYLELT
+125 LAGDYLKLT
-133 DTLPGE
+133 DTLPAE
-139 HEALLTRLHKV
+139 HEALLARLHKV

-170 MMITIDDSFIKM
+170 MMVSIDDSFIKM

-193 IELSTMDALNQTI
+193 IELSTMDALNQSI

-226 TIKDLQGELKNFEND
+226 TIKDLQNELANFDND

-253 TASEGVLAQYLALMK
+253 TGSDGVLAQYLT
-268 QQELMREKSKQASA
+268 LMREQERMRSQSRQASA
-282 LIVEIQNR
+282 LIVEIQGK
-290 LERMTASSQQ
+290 LEQITAQSQQ
-300 LMNGSI
+300 LMNRSI
-306 QHAKEVQRQSTLTQ
+306 LASELVQRQSSLTQ
-320 GASIVVAILIAMLVA
+320 GASIGVAILIAILVA
-335 YTLGKAIRRPLR
+335 YTLGKAIRRPLK
-347 ELLRVLSEVTRGD
+347 ELLRVLNEVTGGD
-360 MTQRIGFQSKNEF
+360 MTQRIGFRSNNEF
-373 GQLGSQLNLLIEQ
+373 GQLGKQVNLLIEQ
-386 MGEVLA
+386 MGEVLT
-392 QLSNASAQLNDAA
+392 QLSQASAQLNDAA

-453 VMDVEKASEMGRKVM
+453 VMDVEKASETGRKVM

-487 VIGDVS
+487 VIGDVNA
-493 SMSSQIGNILDV
+493 MSGQIGNILDV

-565 VARAV
+565 VAKAV
-570 TVMQECSREM
+570 AVMQECSREM

-609 QIASAAEPAAGD
+609 QIASAAEQQQATSAD
-621 QRRHRYQP
+621 IATNLNRISDISDLNYQGIE
-629 QPYLRYLGSQLPGD
+629 RVAETSQQLD
-643 RAGGPDQPAA
+643 ALAEQQEELVKRF
-653 RLPRRAAGEP
+653 RLSA
-663 GQALPPERLMA
+663 
-674 TG
+674 

>member
-1 MKQSMSD
+1 MKQTMSD

-23 AVMVASSLLTFRSQ
+23 AVMVASAVLTFRGQ
-37 ETLGGA
+37 NELGSA
-43 LEQVTQQS
+43 LHQVTQES
-51 MPLVIASSQ
+51 MPLVLASSQ

-70 WLGDVLTEQDPKQ
+70 WLTDVLTEQDIKR
-83 LPAEV
+83 LPEEV
-88 AELKQ
+88 AELQQ
-93 AKAQVDKT
+93 AKGQVDKM
-101 LAALRQQVAEHPE
+101 LASLKQQLAPHPQ
-114 LQGEMTALGEQ
+114 LQGDMQALGKL
-125 VASYLELT
+125 VDDYLQLT
-133 DTLPGE
+133 QTLPGE

-170 MMITIDDSFIKM
+170 MMVTVDDSFIKM

-193 IELSTMDALNQTI
+193 IELSTMDALNQSI

-226 TIKDLQGELKNFEND
+226 TIKDLQGELKDFDNN

-253 TASEGVLAQYLALMK
+253 TGNDGVLSQYLALMK
-268 QQELMREKSKQASA
+268 QQQAMRERSKEASQ
-282 LIVEIQNR
+282 LILGIQNK
-290 LERMTASSQQ
+290 LEGITAQSQQ
-300 LMNGSI
+300 LMNASI
-306 QHAKEVQRQSTLTQ
+306 QASDRVQTQSTLTQ
-320 GASIVVAILIAMLVA
+320 GISIVIAIVVAILVA
-335 YTLGKAIRRPLR
+335 FTLGKAIRLPLK
-347 ELLRVLSEVTRGD
+347 ELLRVLTEVTQGD
-360 MTQRIGFQSKNEF
+360 MTQRVGFKSQNEF
-373 GQLGSQLNLLIEQ
+373 GQIGGQINLLIQQ
-386 MGEVLA
+386 MGDVLR
-392 QLSNASAQLNDAA
+392 QLSQASNQLNSAA
-405 HGNRHT
+405 HDNRHT

-493 SMSSQIGNILDV
+493 AMSGQIGNILDV

-530 GRGFAVVADEVRSL
+530 GRGFAVVADEVRNL

-570 TVMQECSREM
+570 NVMQECSREM
-580 DSCMDQS
+580 DSCVDQS
-587 SHANNAMEEV
+587 SQANNAMEEV

-609 QIASAAEPAAGD
+609 QIASAAEQQQATSADIATNLNRISDISDLNYQGIERVAETSQQLD
-621 QRRHRYQP
+621 TLAEQQEGLVQRF
-629 QPYLRYLGSQLPGD
+629 
-643 RAGGPDQPAA
+643 
-653 RLPRRAAGEP
+653 RLSA
-663 GQALPPERLMA
+663 
-674 TG
+674 

>member
-1 MKQSMSD
+1 MKQTMSD

-23 AVMVASSLLTFRSQ
+23 AVMAATSVLTFRSQ
-37 ETLGGA
+37 SELNQA
-43 LEQVTQQS
+43 LDQVTRQS

-70 WLGDVLTEQDPKQ
+70 WLTDVLTEQDPKQ
-83 LPAEV
+83 IPAEV
-88 AELKQ
+88 VELQQ

-101 LAALRQQVAEHPE
+101 LATLARQAAAHPE
-114 LQGEMTALGEQ
+114 LQGEMAALNKL
-125 VASYLELT
+125 VSDYLQLT
-133 DTLPGE
+133 GTLPTE
-139 HEALLTRLHKV
+139 HQALLTRLHKV
-150 NLAKGQFQVSLP
+150 NQAKGQFQVSLP

-170 MMITIDDSFIKM
+170 MMLTIDDSFIKM

-226 TIKDLQGELKNFEND
+226 TIKDLQGELKNFDND

-253 TASEGVLAQYLALMK
+253 TASEGVLSQYLALMQ
-268 QQELMREKSKQASA
+268 QQEQMREQSKQASK
-282 LIVEIQNR
+282 LIVSIQSK
-290 LERMTASSQQ
+290 LEGITDQSQQ
-300 LMNGSI
+300 LMNNSI
-306 QHAKEVQRQSTLTQ
+306 RASGKVQAQSTLTQ
-320 GASIVVAILIAMLVA
+320 GISIAIAILVAILVA
-335 YTLGKAIRRPLR
+335 YTLGKAIRRPLK
-347 ELLRVLSEVTRGD
+347 ELLRVLTEVTQGD
-360 MTQRIGFQSKNEF
+360 MTQRIGFRSKNEF
-373 GQLGSQLNLLIEQ
+373 GQLGSQINLLIQQ
-386 MGEVLA
+386 MGDVLT
-392 QLSNASAQLNDAA
+392 QLSQASTQLNAAA
-405 HGNRHT
+405 HDNRHT
-411 TESVRADLEKQR
+411 TESVRADLETQR

-453 VMDVEKASEMGRKVM
+453 VQDVEKASETGRKVM

-493 SMSSQIGNILDV
+493 AMSNQIGNILDV
-505 IRGIAEQTNLLAL
+505 IRGI
-518 NAAIEAARAGEQ
+518 GEQ

-565 VARAV
+565 VAKAV

-580 DSCMDQS
+580 DSCVDQS

-609 QIASAAEPAAGD
+609 QIASAAEQQQATSAD
-621 QRRHRYQP
+621 IATNLNRISDISDLNYQGIA
-629 QPYLRYLGSQLPGD
+629 RVAETSQQLD
-643 RAGGPDQPAA
+643 SLAEQQESLVKRF
-653 RLPRRAAGEP
+653 RLSA
-663 GQALPPERLMA
+663 
-674 TG
+674 

>member
-1 MKQSMSD
+1 MKQTMSD

-37 ETLGGA
+37 GTLGDA
-43 LEQVTQQS
+43 LDQVTQQS

-70 WLGDVLTEQDPKQ
+70 WLTDVLTEQDSK
-83 LPAEV
+83 LIPAEV
-88 AELKQ
+88 AELQQ

-101 LAALRQQVAEHPE
+101 LATLKQQAASHPE
-114 LQGEMTALGEQ
+114 LQAQMAALEQ
-125 VASYLELT
+125 LAGDYLTLT
-133 DTLPGE
+133 DTLPAE
-139 HEALLTRLHKV
+139 HEALLARLHKV

-170 MMITIDDSFIKM
+170 MMVSIDDSFIKM

-193 IELSTMDALNQTI
+193 IELSTMDALNQSI

-226 TIKDLQGELKNFEND
+226 TIKDLQNELANFDND

-253 TASEGVLAQYLALMK
+253 TGGDGVLAQYLT
-268 QQELMREKSKQASA
+268 LMREQERMRSQSRLASA
-282 LIVEIQNR
+282 LIVEIQGK
-290 LERMTASSQQ
+290 LEQITDQSQQ
-300 LMNGSI
+300 LMNRSI
-306 QHAKEVQRQSTLTQ
+306 LASEQVQRQSTLTQ
-320 GASIVVAILIAMLVA
+320 GASIGVAILIAILVA
-335 YTLGKAIRRPLR
+335 YTLGKAIRRPLK
-347 ELLRVLSEVTRGD
+347 ELLRVLNEVTGGD
-360 MTQRIGFQSKNEF
+360 MTQRIGFRSNNEF
-373 GQLGSQLNLLIEQ
+373 GQLGKQVNLLIEQ
-386 MGEVLA
+386 MGEVLT
-392 QLSNASAQLNDAA
+392 QLSQASAQLNDAA

-453 VMDVEKASEMGRKVM
+453 VMDVEKASETGRKVM

-487 VIGDVS
+487 VIGDVNA
-493 SMSSQIGNILDV
+493 MSGQIGNILDV

-565 VARAV
+565 VAKAV
-570 TVMQECSREM
+570 AVMQECSREM

-609 QIASAAEPAAGD
+609 QIASAAEQQQATSAD
-621 QRRHRYQP
+621 IATNLNRISDISDLNYQGIE
-629 QPYLRYLGSQLPGD
+629 RVAETSQQLD
-643 RAGGPDQPAA
+643 ALAEQQEELVKRF
-653 RLPRRAAGEP
+653 RLSA
-663 GQALPPERLMA
+663 
-674 TG
+674 

>member
-125 VASYLELT
+125 VARYLELT

-306 QHAKEVQRQSTLTQ
+306 QRAKEVQRQSTLTQ

-360 MTQRIGFQSKNEF
+360 MTQRIGFHSKNEF

-609 QIASAAEPAAGD
+609 QIASAAEQQQATSAD
-621 QRRHRYQP
+621 IATNLNRISDISDLNYQGIERVA
-629 QPYLRYLGSQLPGD
+629 QTSQQLD
-643 RAGGPDQPAA
+643 SLAEQQESLVKRF
-653 RLPRRAAGEP
+653 RLSA
-663 GQALPPERLMA
+663 
-674 TG
+674 

>member
-125 VASYLELT
+125 VARYLELT

-386 MGEVLA
+386 MGEVLV
-392 QLSNASAQLNDAA
+392 QLSQASAQLNDAA

-570 TVMQECSREM
+570 NVMQECSREM
-580 DSCMDQS
+580 DSSMDQS

-609 QIASAAEPAAGD
+609 QIASAAEQQQATSAD
-621 QRRHRYQP
+621 IATNLNRISDISDLNYQGIERVA
-629 QPYLRYLGSQLPGD
+629 QTSQQLD
-643 RAGGPDQPAA
+643 SLAEQQESLVKRF
-653 RLPRRAAGEP
+653 RLSA
-663 GQALPPERLMA
+663 
-674 TG
+674 

>member
-1 MKQSMSD
+1 MKQTMSD

-23 AVMVASSLLTFRSQ
+23 AVMVASAVLTFRGQS
-37 ETLGGA
+37 ELSGA
-43 LEQVTQQS
+43 LDQVTQES
-51 MPLVIASSQ
+51 MPLVLASSQ

-70 WLGDVLTEQDPKQ
+70 WLTDVLTEQDLKR
-83 LPAEV
+83 LPEEV
-88 AELKQ
+88 AELQQ
-93 AKAQVDKT
+93 AKGQVDKMLT
-101 LAALRQQVAEHPE
+101 SLKQQVAAHPQ
-114 LQGEMTALGEQ
+114 LQGDMQALGKL
-125 VASYLELT
+125 VDDYLQLT
-133 DTLPGE
+133 QTLPGE

-170 MMITIDDSFIKM
+170 MMVTVDDSFIKM

-193 IELSTMDALNQTI
+193 IELSTMDALNQSI

-211 GALKRNKMQIEGFNS
+211 AALKRNKMQIESFNS
-226 TIKDLQGELKNFEND
+226 TIKDLQGELKDFDNN

-253 TASEGVLAQYLALMK
+253 TGNEGVLAQYLALMK
-268 QQELMREKSKQASA
+268 QQQAMREQSRQASQ
-282 LIVEIQNR
+282 LILGIQNK
-290 LERMTASSQQ
+290 LEGITAQSQQ
-300 LMNGSI
+300 LMNASI
-306 QHAKEVQRQSTLTQ
+306 KASDRVQTQSTLTQ
-320 GASIVVAILIAMLVA
+320 GVSIAIAIFVAILVA
-335 YTLGKAIRRPLR
+335 FTLGKAIRQPLK
-347 ELLRVLSEVTRGD
+347 ELLRVLTEVTQGD
-360 MTQRIGFQSKNEF
+360 MTQRVGFKSQNEF
-373 GQLGSQLNLLIEQ
+373 GQLASQINLLIHQ
-386 MGEVLA
+386 MGDVLR
-392 QLSNASAQLNDAA
+392 QLSQASNQLNSAA
-405 HGNRHT
+405 HDNRHT

-493 SMSSQIGNILDV
+493 AMSGQIGNILDV

-530 GRGFAVVADEVRSL
+530 GRGFAVVADEVRNL

-570 TVMQECSREM
+570 NVMQECSREM
-580 DSCMDQS
+580 DSCVDQS
-587 SHANNAMEEV
+587 SQANNAMEEV

-609 QIASAAEPAAGD
+609 QIASAAEQQQATSADIATNLNRISDISDLNYQGIERVAETSQQLD
-621 QRRHRYQP
+621 SLAEQQETLVQRF
-629 QPYLRYLGSQLPGD
+629 
-643 RAGGPDQPAA
+643 
-653 RLPRRAAGEP
+653 RLSA
-663 GQALPPERLMA
+663 
-674 TG
+674 